1 MSALPEGV
9 SVNVI
14 CRKCSFL
21 FSLELSGR
29 RQRMDCSDCGSFAGE
44 PDREGGLVVTLVC
57 RRCMLGYPIDVLA
70 SRMALVCPG
79 CGAVPKVSDRALLR
93 KLVEVHRFRRE
104 SHGRPAD
111 RGDST
116 LRVNLAEMEIA
127 TDLVAKVPGSIAL
140 AYRCVPI
147 RFEKDVLTVVLP
159 EPVREAVLDD
169 LALVLKCEVQGA
181 AARPA
186 DVQELLDRY
195 YGTAEGGLK
204 A

>member
-1 MSALPEGV
+1 M
-9 SVNVI
+9 NVI
-14 CRKCSFL
+14 CRKCSSL

-29 RQRMDCSDCGSFAGE
+29 RQRMDCPECGSFAGE

-70 SRMALVCPG
+70 PRMALVCPG
-79 CGAVPKVSDRALLR
+79 CGAVPKVSDRALLH
-93 KLVEVHRFRRE
+93 KVAEVRRFRRE
-104 SHGRPAD
+104 SHGKPPD
-111 RGDST
+111 RSDTS

-127 TDLVAKVPGSIAL
+127 PELVARVPGSIAL

-147 RFEKDVLTVVLP
+147 RFEKDVLTVVLA

-169 LALVLKCEVQGA
+169 LSLVLKCDVQGA

-186 DVQELLDRY
+186 DVQRLLDRY
-195 YGTAEGGLK
+195 YGTAEGGHQ